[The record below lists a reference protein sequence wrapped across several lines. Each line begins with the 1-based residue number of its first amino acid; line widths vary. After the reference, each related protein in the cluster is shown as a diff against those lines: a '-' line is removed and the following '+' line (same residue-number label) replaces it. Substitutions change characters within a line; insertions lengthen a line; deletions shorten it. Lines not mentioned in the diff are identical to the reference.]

1 MTSAEPASAPA
12 VSVVVCTYNRPDL
25 LVATVRGCLDK
36 ATRRALPYEIMVS
49 DNSPDGYAETT
60 LRTALETLPESRGV
74 PLRVVRASPP
84 NISIARN
91 AGVTASRA
99 PLVAFLDDDL
109 DPDPGWLDA
118 LVDTLNASGA
128 DVVAGPVRPVFT
140 GLDEADDLTETDA
153 QTCWW
158 CRRDMGAPS
167 GTPIV
172 IDGPRRTRTMI
183 IGTENTLWR
192 KATTLADPAPFDPAF
207 GGCGG
212 EDLDLLMRLERRGRR
227 VAWCAEAGVSGLV
240 PASRLAP
247 RYQLLRA
254 FGGAQAYASA
264 AVKNDP
270 RPRRRRAAIT
280 ARAMGQVLVY
290 ALLLPLTPVLPR
302 PRRRRIL
309 VGLAFGLGKLA
320 WRRKVSVY
328 QMEQRRESQHAPPH
342 GRTMP

>member
-1 MTSAEPASAPA
+1 MTSPESASAPA

-25 LVATVRGCLDK
+25 LVTTVQGCLDK
-36 ATRRALPYEIMVS
+36 ATRRALPHEIVVS

-60 LRTALETLPESRGV
+60 LRTALGDLPANRGV
-74 PLRVVRASPP
+74 PLRVARAAPP

-91 AGVTASRA
+91 AGVAASRA

-118 LVDTLNASGA
+118 LVATLTTSGA

-140 GLDEADDLTETDA
+140 ELDEVEGVTEADA
-153 QTCWW
+153 RTCWW
-158 CRRDMGAPS
+158 CHRDLGAPS

-172 IDGPRRTRTMI
+172 VDGARRTRDI
-183 IGTENTLWR
+183 VIGTENTLWR

-227 VAWCAEAGVSGLV
+227 VAWCAEAGVRGAV
-240 PASRLAP
+240 PASRLAV

-254 FGGAQAYASA
+254 FGGAQAYTTA
-264 AVKNDP
+264 ALKNDP
-270 RPRRRRAAIT
+270 RPRRRHAAIA

-290 ALLLPLTPVLPR
+290 TLLLPLTPVLPR
-302 PRRRRIL
+302 PRRRAVL
-309 VGLAFGLGKLA
+309 VGLALGLGKLA
-320 WRRKVSVY
+320 WRRKVGVY
-328 QMEQRRESQHAPPH
+328 QMEHRRESRHAPPH
-342 GRTMP
+342 GKTLP